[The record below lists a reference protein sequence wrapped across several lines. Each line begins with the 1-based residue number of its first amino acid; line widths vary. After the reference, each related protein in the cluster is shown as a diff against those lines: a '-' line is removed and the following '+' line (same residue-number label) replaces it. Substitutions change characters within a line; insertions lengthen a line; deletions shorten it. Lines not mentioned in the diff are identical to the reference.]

1 MESVPTSKK
10 ITKEESEAISSFL
23 TKHNFSANTFTKTVT
38 YKIDH
43 STETATFKKT
53 SSFQWPFLKDPNE
66 EKLNQ
71 VNSEILELKKTH
83 KLFEG
88 FEVRTGLDVGDAFA
102 AIPDVT
108 KVFGDDEKFTINHVD
123 GQVLLVDFWA
133 TW

>member
-1 MESVPTSKK
+1 MDSVPTSKK

-43 STETATFKKT
+43 STDTATFKKT
-53 SSFQWPFLKDPNE
+53 PNFAWPFLKDPNE
-66 EKLNQ
+66 EKLTE
-71 VNSEILELKKTH
+71 VNSELEELKKTH
-83 KLFEG
+83 KLFER
-88 FEVRTGLDVGDAFA
+88 FEVRTGLDAGDAFA
-102 AIPDVT
+102 FIPDVT
-108 KVFGDDEKFTINHVD
+108 KVFGDDEKFAIKHID